1 MVGWGDAHLGS
12 RRDFAGAS
20 TMHGYSFKMVVMRFR
35 MILQGAMIDCKRGL
49 LREEGLVSLEG
60 DLSGTG
66 QWTMSQ

>member
-1 MVGWGDAHLGS
+1 
-12 RRDFAGAS
+12 
-20 TMHGYSFKMVVMRFR
+20 MHGYSFKMVVMRFR

-49 LREEGLVSLEG
+49 LREESLVSLEG

>member
-1 MVGWGDAHLGS
+1 MLGES
-12 RRDFAGAS
+12 AGLAGAS
-20 TMHGYSFKMVVMRFR
+20 TMHGYSFRMVVMRFR

-49 LREEGLVSLEG
+49 LRKKVVFSEG